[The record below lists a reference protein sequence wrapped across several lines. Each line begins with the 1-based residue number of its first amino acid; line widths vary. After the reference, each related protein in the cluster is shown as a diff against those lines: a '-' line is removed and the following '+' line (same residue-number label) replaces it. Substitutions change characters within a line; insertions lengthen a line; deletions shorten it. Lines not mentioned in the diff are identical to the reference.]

1 MDEKNVI
8 NIRNKNDI
16 CNDNGNQSNKRGEI
30 IVNEKDERSEGRNVS
45 IEKTGEKQEKE
56 GTDNKKDVY

>member
-1 MDEKNVI
+1 MTMVI
-8 NIRNKNDI
+8 RVIK
-16 CNDNGNQSNKRGEI
+16 GGEI